1 MAHNHLEKLLSPNKQ
16 KWVSGRN
23 KNIMINMTMIISG
36 TFVKEESNKTMAS
49 LFSSILEKCVLAI
62 VGIPV
67 HLIFRSCDYDRLI
80 FI

>member
-1 MAHNHLEKLLSPNKQ
+1 
-16 KWVSGRN
+16 
-23 KNIMINMTMIISG
+23 MINMTMFISG

-67 HLIFRSCDYDRLI
+67 HLVKDHVIMI
-80 FI
+80 G